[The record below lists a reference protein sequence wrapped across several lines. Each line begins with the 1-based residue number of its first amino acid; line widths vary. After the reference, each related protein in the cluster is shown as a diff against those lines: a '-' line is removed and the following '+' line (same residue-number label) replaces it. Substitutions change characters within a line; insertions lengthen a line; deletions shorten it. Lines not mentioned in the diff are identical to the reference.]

1 MEELKIKRCQ
11 FCDPTNSDQIL
22 FWDDDKNLADDLR
35 HHVVCLNC
43 FAQGPK
49 KSTKQLAIEAW
60 NKRADDWISVDSVRP
75 KKDIIVLLYKKDIS
89 NSFFFDQGY
98 LIGNDW
104 FSNNKK
110 LSFIPTHWKPT
121 GRMP

>member
-1 MEELKIKRCQ
+1 MGELKIKRCQ

-35 HHVVCLNC
+35 HHVGCLNC

-60 NKRADDWISVDSVRP
+60 NKRADDWISVETKLPEPAKFVILHWKQDGE
-75 KKDIIVLLYKKDIS
+75 IA
-89 NSFFFDQGY
+89 
-98 LIGNDW
+98 IGVYGGDKTRFKW
-104 FSNNKK
+104 FSLKTNTR
-110 LSFIPTHWKPT
+110 P
-121 GRMP
+121 